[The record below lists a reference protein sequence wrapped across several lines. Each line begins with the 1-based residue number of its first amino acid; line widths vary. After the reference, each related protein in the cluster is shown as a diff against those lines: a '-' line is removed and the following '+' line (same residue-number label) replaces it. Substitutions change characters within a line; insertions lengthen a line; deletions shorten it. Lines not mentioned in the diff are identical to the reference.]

1 MIASFIIGCFVGL
14 IFFEDVLIS
23 ISWGIF
29 FTLLFRIVFES
40 YRSFVFREWGLLL
53 YCINYLISPS
63 ITYQLEE
70 SQVIYPM
77 KIDASSYF
85 SYALPGFLCLLL
97 GMFIIPT
104 KIFRIQ
110 LSEIKQSIQ
119 NNEKFLI
126 TLFWICITLKIFQG
140 IFPGELNFLVYLIS
154 SLRFIAAFALIALYR
169 RHWTKVAVV
178 LLLELSQGFLEGMYH
193 DALMWLIF
201 FIIFYL
207 FALKPSFQVKMA
219 GFLGFVVLIL
229 FIQAVKVAYRNEVW
243 SGQEEASIDLVQKVG
258 AQRAESEIL
267 LGTENLLNTLN
278 RGNQAWIFAST
289 VDNMDQS
296 QDFQGMSNV
305 NLYLEAALL
314 PRILAPDKL
323 RSGNKEIFNR
333 FSGHTINENTS
344 MGLGIFADGYIA
356 YGTWGVYIFGLALGL
371 LFSLTFKIIERWTNH
386 SAFYVLMMLPLLNY
400 AIRPDC
406 ELQTTIN
413 HLSKGLILFG
423 VFVYLTKTRFR
434 LKPRVLKGVP
444 QPEF

>member
-1 MIASFIIGCFVGL
+1 MIASFILGCFVGL
-14 IFFEDVLIS
+14 IFFEDVLIG

-29 FTLLFRIVFES
+29 FSLMFRIVFES
-40 YRSFVFREWGLLL
+40 SRSFVFREWGLLL

-85 SYALPGFLCLLL
+85 SFALPGFLCLML

-110 LSEIKQSIQ
+110 LAEIKQNIE
-119 NNEKFLI
+119 NNEKFL
-126 TLFWICITLKIFQG
+126 TNLFWICIALKVFQG
-140 IFPGELNFLVYLIS
+140 VFPGELNFLVYLIS

-169 RHWTKVAVV
+169 RHWTKVAMV
-178 LLLELSQGFLEGMYH
+178 LLLELSQGFLQGMYH

-267 LGTENLLNTLN
+267 LGTENLLSTLN

-289 VDNMDQS
+289 VDNMDLS

-323 RSGNKEIFNR
+323 RSGNKEIFNKY
-333 FSGHTINENTS
+333 SGHIINENTS

-423 VFVYLTKTRFR
+423 VFVYLTKNRFR
-434 LKPRVLKGVP
+434 LKPSLLGGAHIPK
-444 QPEF
+444 F